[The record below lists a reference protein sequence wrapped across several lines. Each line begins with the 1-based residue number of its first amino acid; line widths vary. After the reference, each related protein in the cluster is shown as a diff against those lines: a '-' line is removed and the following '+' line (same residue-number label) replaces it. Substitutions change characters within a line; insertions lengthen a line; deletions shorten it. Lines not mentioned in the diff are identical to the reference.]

1 MLDTIFFIL
10 SKVVQFCIEPL
21 NWALLFVVL
30 SLYFLLLRKLALVKR
45 FLVLA
50 LLDLLIIGWIPTA
63 EVLLRALE
71 DSVAKSDLVK
81 LSQGD
86 IGGIVVLGGAIESG
100 QIGLD
105 RDEVAIGAAAERVTK
120 ALELV
125 HRYPDLP
132 LVYSGFSGAVNPKGI
147 SEADSFKRLIDE
159 QGIQSQRV
167 HFENQSRNTYE
178 NALYVKPIIDT
189 VGMKNAD
196 GQLKPWILVTSASH
210 MYRSIKIFQKQG
222 ILVLPLPVDYQ
233 TAHTL
238 QWTSFDLVYGAQ
250 NWNRLLHELIGLV
263 AYKITGKI

>member
-1 MLDTIFFIL
+1 MADTIFFIL

-30 SLYFLLLRKLALVKR
+30 SLLFLLLKKFALVKR
-45 FLVLA
+45 FLFLA
-50 LLDLLIIGWIPTA
+50 LMDLLIVGWIPTA
-63 EVLLRALE
+63 ELGLRSLE
-71 DSVAKSDLVK
+71 DSVAQSILAD
-81 LSQGD
+81 LSQD
-86 IGGIVVLGGAIESG
+86 DVGGIIVLGGAIESG
-100 QIGLD
+100 QLALD

-125 HRYPDLP
+125 HRYPELP

-147 SEADSFKRLIDE
+147 SEADSFKRLVQE
-159 QGIQSQRV
+159 QGINPQRA

-178 NALYVKPIIDT
+178 NALYVKPIIESI
-189 VGMKNAD
+189 GAKNGN

-210 MYRSIKIFQKQG
+210 MYRSLKIFQKQE
-222 ILVLPLPVDYQ
+222 IHVLPLPVDYQ
-233 TAHTL
+233 TGRTL